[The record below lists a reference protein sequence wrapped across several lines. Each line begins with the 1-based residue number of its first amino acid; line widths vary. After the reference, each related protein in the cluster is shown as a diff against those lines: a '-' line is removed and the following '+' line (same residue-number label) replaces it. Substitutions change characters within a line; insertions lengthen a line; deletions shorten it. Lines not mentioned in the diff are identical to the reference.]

1 MNAKTGMA
9 ILAGAV
15 ALFVTGYLIFGLA
28 LAGFY
33 ESNAGTATGVNR
45 EAPQFVWLILST
57 LAFAAVL
64 TVVLG
69 WAGAKDVA
77 SGLKTAA
84 IFGLLLGLA
93 IDFGFYSMTNI
104 QNLTITLVNPGGG
117 AIHSEIGGAVI
128 GMMLGRGDSA

>member
-1 MNAKTGMA
+1 MNAKFGMA
-9 ILAGAV
+9 VLAGAV

-28 LAGFY
+28 LSGFY
-33 ESNAGTATGVNR
+33 ESNAGTATGVNK
-45 EAPQFVWLILST
+45 ETPEWLWLILST
-57 LAFAAVL
+57 LAFAALL

-84 IFGLLLGLA
+84 IFGLLLGFA

-104 QNLTITLVNPGGG
+104 QNLTLTLVDPFLG
-117 AIHSEIGGAVI
+117 AVHSGIGGAVI
-128 GMMLGRGDSA
+128 GLMLGRGGSA

>member
-84 IFGLLLGLA
+84 IFGLLMGFA

-104 QNLTITLVNPGGG
+104 HNLTITLVNPGGG
-117 AIHSEIGGAVI
+117 AIHSGIGGAVI